1 MAFRAN
7 CAALSHCPSWQHF
20 TDCVKKGLF
29 AGGLGDAVRE
39 QVFDNE
45 FAKAAHIGPLTIS
58 ALAIV
63 LSIDGST
70 GAFVTQPDAGADVC
84 FPVESAGFIIIDVG
98 CSSGVLAG
106 MVQHQQVFALRSKG
120 VETISL
126 QFSGEIFAHFSSGG

>member
-1 MAFRAN
+1 M
-7 CAALSHCPSWQHF
+7 AALHRLCEERVVCRWF
-20 TDCVKKGLF
+20 KRFVI
-29 AGGLGDAVRE
+29 GDAVRE
-39 QVFDNE
+39 QVFYNE
-45 FAKAAHIGPLTIS
+45 SAKAVHICPLTIS

-63 LSIDGST
+63 LSKEGST

-120 VETISL
+120 VETILL
-126 QFSGEIFAHFSSGG
+126 QFSGEMFAHFSSGG